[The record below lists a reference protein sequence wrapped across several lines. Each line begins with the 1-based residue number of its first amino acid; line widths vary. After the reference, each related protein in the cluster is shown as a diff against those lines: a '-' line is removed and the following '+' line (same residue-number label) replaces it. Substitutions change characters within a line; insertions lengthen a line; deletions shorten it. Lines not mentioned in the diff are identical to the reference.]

1 MTIERLFVAH
11 GWAHSLQIRLWRS
24 TIFYPFFLPV
34 SKVGTPSLLF
44 YLHTRAHHL
53 PPHHHIS
60 EAVPVPRKN
69 VETNCH
75 FIFNKFFFSF
85 WRIFFPSHFPSKM
98 WVDPDLLA
106 ELSAEQKEVL
116 FHKIREEQV
125 RRWVVHNED
134 LKAKGTFLKSPAPQA
149 LIWDEYSDM

>member
-1 MTIERLFVAH
+1 
-11 GWAHSLQIRLWRS
+11 
-24 TIFYPFFLPV
+24 
-34 SKVGTPSLLF
+34 
-44 YLHTRAHHL
+44 
-53 PPHHHIS
+53 
-60 EAVPVPRKN
+60 
-69 VETNCH
+69 
-75 FIFNKFFFSF
+75 
-85 WRIFFPSHFPSKM
+85 M

>member
-1 MTIERLFVAH
+1 MAEHILYKSDFDVR
-11 GWAHSLQIRLWRS
+11 
-24 TIFYPFFLPV
+24 PFFIL
-34 SKVGTPSLLF
+34 
-44 YLHTRAHHL
+44 
-53 PPHHHIS
+53 
-60 EAVPVPRKN
+60 
-69 VETNCH
+69 
-75 FIFNKFFFSF
+75 FSF
-85 WRIFFPSHFPSKM
+85 LSRKSELRLCSFICTPEPTTCLRITTYLKPCPCRGRMLKPIVILFLISSFFLFDVFFFPSHFPSKM